1 MADFKIIDSQAS
13 ITELDNIIS
22 KTDELAIAWKDRL
35 LPSVKAVTAEMA
47 KGTPKEYSEA
57 LKKAVEAS
65 KTLADT
71 QKKLADAQSRL
82 EQIEKNII
90 KTRQTGNI
98 ETEKAR
104 VKEIQLQ
111 QAREKAVDR
120 FNALEKKEQ
129 QRIANAASLYSK
141 LEQKL
146 KSLQLEYRDL
156 AAKKEIGI
164 KLTEREEKR
173 ILSLKTSIDK
183 YDTALKAVDGSM
195 GKYQRNVG
203 NYERANNGLG
213 MSLAQITRE
222 MPAFA
227 NSVSTGFMALSNNIP
242 IFFDAIGQV
251 KDLNKELQAQGK
263 PTVSVMK
270 QLAGAFFSWQTAL
283 SVGVV
288 LLTVYGEDIV
298 DYISKSFRFAT
309 SVKMSADALN
319 DLNEAKKEG
328 NKQSSRELAD
338 LEVSYRFIK
347 DETNARKE
355 RLEVAKTLQELYPKI
370 FGNMSAEQMLI
381 KDITKEYEL
390 LREAIIATAI
400 ADGIRNKIA
409 EKTNKFLDKE
419 KENLDK
425 VGQAKIAV
433 DKARQS
439 GDTTFSG
446 QGETADVTVTT
457 EYRVDRANRAL
468 AEARKVRE
476 ADRKDYER
484 YVDSM
489 IKLGKPYERKKLLLG
504 DDEESKKGKA
514 YKGSR
519 LSGEQRDYLMEL
531 QAQRDT
537 ELTNQKKLL
546 YDKKINEETY
556 WTEYKAIVI
565 RYRDA
570 VDAYLQGKNAKEK
583 KIDAETKKRALDE
596 VIKAN
601 EELFNLDK
609 ENFTKRQK
617 LEEEYSSN
625 RITQIKQ
632 NELLNEVGVI
642 NEQIKAY
649 NDLYDTTDEYYKNLI
664 KSAEDNKQLQ
674 SEINAIQLER
684 QTKLADVA
692 GKRDALVSGLGE
704 ASIKDTNTQ
713 AEFLKTIQELS
724 FEEQKR
730 AILANKK
737 LTADQRSYM
746 LSILEKENTI
756 KENNLEIERLK
767 TLKNQLQVKIAL
779 AQLSGVA
786 NPADLAKLAEY
797 DKLIGGRQ
805 NQNTEAENAKKQAE
819 ADKAFSNLQPL
830 RNIISEG
837 FQGLGLGEISDEFD
851 TLFKSIVDRAKG
863 ASDNF
868 KEIWKD
874 ATNLVGEYAKI
885 LVEQQTQRHIQEL
898 DKQLEYSKNATEQ
911 ELGFIDK
918 RLEYYSNMEDLTAE
932 QIADRNALE
941 DEARTYR
948 EQQEEREKLIA
959 IQKAKAEQRAS
970 ANKAIIGG
978 LQGAAVSIAKLGL
991 PEGLPFAI
999 ASTAMGALMAA
1010 LIMSKNPVPQYFV
1023 GRDGGRAEYAL
1034 TQERGAEAIIDKK
1047 GRIKTWGNSKGAQLT
1062 WLDEGDSVLT
1072 ASETLAMKR
1081 NIDPLPELDYN
1092 FYRSNAIKNIGAPI
1106 IVRSTDN
1113 SDAIAEKVG
1122 NRFDKIMN
1130 KYDKEHIF
1138 ELNGQLYSQKGGQ
1151 IPIRIGKAKQSKIEI
1166 KVNRNGRD

>member
-13 ITELDNIIS
+13 ITELDNIIQ
-22 KTDELAIAWKDRL
+22 KTDDLAVAWKDRL
-35 LPSVKAVTAEMA
+35 LPSVKAVTSEMA

-90 KTRQTGNI
+90 KTRQTGNT

-156 AAKKEIGI
+156 AAKKELNIR
-164 KLTEREEKR
+164 LSAEEEKR
-173 ILSLKTSIDK
+173 MLSLKTSIDK
-183 YDTALKAVDGSM
+183 YDTTLKAVDASM

-251 KDLNKELQAQGK
+251 KNLNKEFQAQGK

-270 QLAGAFFSWQTAL
+270 QLAGAFFSWQTLL
-283 SVGVV
+283 SVGVT
-288 LLTVYGEDIV
+288 LLTIYGADIV
-298 DYISKSFRFAT
+298 KFGKNLIFGASSIKSA
-309 SVKMSADALN
+309 N
-319 DLNEAKKEG
+319 DLMKDSTNITKQMNEEYADSLSLYMRLRY
-328 NKQSSRELAD
+328 QWLASAGD
-338 LEVSYRFIK
+338 L
-347 DETNARKE
+347 KE
-355 RLEVAKTLQELYPKI
+355 R
-370 FGNMSAEQMLI
+370 
-381 KDITKEYEL
+381 
-390 LREAIIATAI
+390 
-400 ADGIRNKIA
+400 
-409 EKTNKFLDKE
+409 NKFLRESKDEFSKLGVEINSISEAEDFLIKNTQNVVKALSLRARAAAYQDIAKEEQRKAIEGEEKTQKALEERQNARGKFWSEAWVRFKE
-419 KENLDK
+419 KFGVTPTLDYLDNENNALRATEESIK
-425 VGQAKIAV
+425 IQAEV
-433 DKARQS
+433 
-439 GDTTFSG
+439 
-446 QGETADVTVTT
+446 
-457 EYRVDRANRAL
+457 N
-468 AEARKVRE
+468 
-476 ADRKDYER
+476 
-484 YVDSM
+484 
-489 IKLGKPYERKKLLLG
+489 KLL
-504 DDEESKKGKA
+504 EKYAPIEKGKKTKE

-519 LSGEQRDYLMEL
+519 LTGEQRDYLMDLETRRKNEIT
-531 QAQRDT
+531 AQD
-537 ELTNQKKLL
+537 KLL
-546 YDKKINEETY
+546 YDKKINEEEY
-556 WTEYKAIVI
+556 WTEYKAIII

-570 VDAYLQGKNAKEK
+570 VDAYLNDKNAKER
-583 KIDAETKKRALDE
+583 KIDADTKARALQALKE
-596 VIKAN
+596 AN
-601 EELFNLDK
+601 GKLFDLDK
-609 ENFTKRQK
+609 ESLTKRQK

-625 RITQIKQ
+625 RLSQIKQ
-632 NELLNEVGVI
+632 NETLNEVGVI

-664 KSAEDNKQLQ
+664 KSAEANKQLQ

-692 GKRDALVSGLGE
+692 EKRDSLVSGLGE
-704 ASIKDTNTQ
+704 ASIKDTNNQ
-713 AEFLKTIQELS
+713 AEFLKTIQALT

-737 LTADQRSYM
+737 LTDDQRSYM
-746 LSILEKENTI
+746 LSILEKDNTI

-786 NPADLAKLAEY
+786 NPDDLAKIAEY
-797 DKLIGGRQ
+797 DKLIGGLQ
-805 NQNTEAENAKKQAE
+805 NQNTETERAKKQSE
-819 ADKAFSNLQPL
+819 ADKAFSDLQPL

-851 TLFKSIVDRAKG
+851 TLFKSIVDKAKG

-898 DKQLEYSKNATEQ
+898 DKQLEYTKNATEQ

-941 DEARTYR
+941 DEARAYR

-970 ANKAIIGG
+970 ATKAIIGG
-978 LQGAAVSIAKLGL
+978 LQGAAVSIAKSGL
-991 PEGLPFAI
+991 PEGLPYAI
-999 ASTAMGALMAA
+999 ASTAMGALLAA

-1023 GRDGGRAEYAL
+1023 GREGGRAEYAL
-1034 TQERGAEAIIDKK
+1034 TQERGAEAIVDKK
-1047 GRIKTWGNSKGAQLT
+1047 GNVKTWGNGKGAQLT

-1106 IVRSTDN
+1106 IVKSTDN

-1151 IPIRIGKAKQSKIEI
+1151 IPIRVGKAKQTKIEI

>member
-13 ITELDNIIS
+13 ITELDNIIQ
-22 KTDELAIAWKDRL
+22 KTDELAVAWKDRL

-57 LKKAVEAS
+57 IKKAVTVSKELEKVNKELTDSQIRLQKVEQEAA
-65 KTLADT
+65 KTKQQLAKAT
-71 QKKLADAQSRL
+71 Y
-82 EQIEKNII
+82 EE
-90 KTRQTGNI
+90 
-98 ETEKAR
+98 EKA
-104 VKEIQLQ
+104 
-111 QAREKAVDR
+111 KAANIR
-120 FNALEKKEQ
+120 TQNAELSLKQKIENLDKKEQ
-129 QRIANAASLYSK
+129 QRLAASASLYSK

-146 KSLQLEYRDL
+146 KSAQMEYRDL
-156 AAKKEIGI
+156 AAKKELNIR
-164 KLTEREEKR
+164 LSAEEEKR
-173 ILSLKTSIDK
+173 MLSLKTSIDK
-183 YDTALKAVDGSM
+183 YDTTLKAVDASM

-251 KDLNKELQAQGK
+251 KNLNKELQAQGK
-263 PTVSVMK
+263 PTVSVLK
-270 QLAGAFFSWQTAL
+270 QLAGALFSWQTLL
-283 SVGVV
+283 SVGVT
-288 LLTVYGEDIV
+288 LLTIYGADI
-298 DYISKSFRFAT
+298 IKFGKNLIFGA
-309 SVKMSADALN
+309 SAIKNAN
-319 DLNEAKKEG
+319 DLMKDSANITKQMNEEYADSLSLYMRLRY
-328 NKQSSRELAD
+328 QWLASAGD
-338 LEVSYRFIK
+338 L
-347 DETNARKE
+347 KE
-355 RLEVAKTLQELYPKI
+355 R
-370 FGNMSAEQMLI
+370 
-381 KDITKEYEL
+381 
-390 LREAIIATAI
+390 
-400 ADGIRNKIA
+400 
-409 EKTNKFLDKE
+409 NKFLRESKDEFSKLGVEINSISEAEAFLVKNTANVVKALNLRARAAAFQDIAKQEQLKAIEEQKKFEELQNKADKGDFGIFDTFKYLFNW
-419 KENLDK
+419 KEYQK
-425 VGQAKIAV
+425 AGKYVGKKNEFNA
-433 DKARQS
+433 
-439 GDTTFSG
+439 
-446 QGETADVTVTT
+446 
-457 EYRVDRANRAL
+457 AL
-468 AEARKVRE
+468 ASQYASKLEAE
-476 ADRKDYER
+476 ASTLLSPFAPND
-484 YVDSM
+484 
-489 IKLGKPYERKKLLLG
+489 KP
-504 DDEESKKGKA
+504 KKGTSN
-514 YKGSR
+514 KGSQ
-519 LSGEQRDYLMEL
+519 LTGEQRDYLMDLETRRKNEIT
-531 QAQRDT
+531 AQD
-537 ELTNQKKLL
+537 KLL
-546 YDKKINEETY
+546 YDKKINEEEY
-556 WTEYKAIVI
+556 WAEYKAIII

-570 VDAYLQGKNAKEK
+570 VDAYLNDKNAKER
-583 KIDAETKKRALDE
+583 KIDADTKARALQALKE
-596 VIKAN
+596 AN
-601 EELFNLDK
+601 GKLYDIDK
-609 ENFTKRQK
+609 ENLTKRQK

-625 RITQIKQ
+625 RLAQIKQ
-632 NELLNEVGVI
+632 NELLNEVGTI

-649 NDLYDTTDEYYKNLI
+649 NDLYETTDAYYKKLI

-704 ASIKDTNTQ
+704 ASIKDTNNQ
-713 AEFLKTIQELS
+713 AEFLKTIQALT

-737 LTADQRSYM
+737 LTDDQRSYM
-746 LSILEKENTI
+746 LSILEKDNTI

-779 AQLSGVA
+779 AQLNGVA

-805 NQNTEAENAKKQAE
+805 NQNTETESAKRKAE
-819 ADKAFSNLQPL
+819 ADKAFNDLQPL

-837 FQGLGLGEISDEFD
+837 FQGLGLGSISDEFD

-918 RLEYYSNMEDLTAE
+918 RLEYYSNMEELTAE

-959 IQKAKAEQRAS
+959 IEKAKALQRAQAQQTLIS
-970 ANKAIIGG
+970 GA
-978 LQGAAVSIAKLGL
+978 QGAIMAYISQLIPGD
-991 PEGLPFAI
+991 PTSPIRGAI
-999 ASTAMGALMAA
+999 AAAATMSFSGLMAA

-1023 GRDGGRAEYAL
+1023 GRDGGRAEFAL

-1047 GRIKTWGNSKGAQLT
+1047 GNVKTWGNNKGAQLT
-1062 WLDEGDSVLT
+1062 WLDDGDSVLT

-1081 NIDPLPELDYN
+1081 NLEPIPELDYN
-1092 FYRSNAIKNIGAPI
+1092 FYRNNAIKNIGAPI
-1106 IVRSTDN
+1106 IVRNADN

-1151 IPIRIGKAKQSKIEI
+1151 IPIRIGRAKQNKIEI

>member
-1 MADFKIIDSQAS
+1 MADNFKIIDSQAS

-35 LPSVKAVTAEMA
+35 LPSVKAVTSEMA

-57 LKKAVEAS
+57 IKKAVTVS
-65 KTLADT
+65 KELEKVNKELTDSQIRLQKVEQEVAKTKQQLAKAT
-71 QKKLADAQSRL
+71 Y
-82 EQIEKNII
+82 EE
-90 KTRQTGNI
+90 
-98 ETEKAR
+98 EKA
-104 VKEIQLQ
+104 
-111 QAREKAVDR
+111 KAANIR
-120 FNALEKKEQ
+120 TQNAELSLKQKIENLDKKEQ
-129 QRIANAASLYSK
+129 QRLAASASLYSK

-146 KSLQLEYRDL
+146 KSAQMEYRDL
-156 AAKKEIGI
+156 AAKKELNIR
-164 KLTEREEKR
+164 LSAEEEKR
-173 ILSLKTSIDK
+173 MLSLKTSIDK
-183 YDTALKAVDGSM
+183 YDTTLKAVDASM

-227 NSVSTGFMALSNNIP
+227 NSVQTGFMALSNNIP

-251 KDLNKELQAQGK
+251 KNLNKELQAQGK
-263 PTVSVMK
+263 PTVSVLK
-270 QLAGAFFSWQTAL
+270 QLAGALFSWQTLL
-283 SVGVV
+283 SVGVT
-288 LLTVYGEDIV
+288 LLTIYGADI
-298 DYISKSFRFAT
+298 IKFGKNLIFGA
-309 SVKMSADALN
+309 SAIKNAN
-319 DLNEAKKEG
+319 DLMKDSANITKQMNEEYADSLSLYMRLRY
-328 NKQSSRELAD
+328 QWLASAGD
-338 LEVSYRFIK
+338 L
-347 DETNARKE
+347 KE
-355 RLEVAKTLQELYPKI
+355 R
-370 FGNMSAEQMLI
+370 
-381 KDITKEYEL
+381 
-390 LREAIIATAI
+390 
-400 ADGIRNKIA
+400 
-409 EKTNKFLDKE
+409 NKFLRESKDEFSKLGVEINSISEAEAFLVKNTANVVKALNLRARAAAFQDIAKQEQLKAIEEQKKFEELQNKADKGE
-419 KENLDK
+419 FGIFDTFKYLFNWQEYQK
-425 VGQAKIAV
+425 GGIYVGKKNEVNA
-433 DKARQS
+433 
-439 GDTTFSG
+439 
-446 QGETADVTVTT
+446 
-457 EYRVDRANRAL
+457 AL
-468 AEARKVRE
+468 ASQESVKLEAE
-476 ADRKDYER
+476 ASTLLSPFEPKD
-484 YVDSM
+484 
-489 IKLGKPYERKKLLLG
+489 KP
-504 DDEESKKGKA
+504 KKGTSN
-514 YKGSR
+514 KGSR

-556 WTEYKAIVI
+556 WNEYKAIII

-609 ENFTKRQK
+609 ENLTKRQK

-625 RITQIKQ
+625 RISQIKQ

-664 KSAEDNKQLQ
+664 KSAEANKQLQ

-692 GKRDALVSGLGE
+692 EKRDSLYSGLGE
-704 ASIKDTNTQ
+704 ASIKDINNQ
-713 AEFLKTIQELS
+713 AEFLKTIQALT

-737 LTADQRSYM
+737 LTDDQRSYM
-746 LSILEKENTI
+746 LSILEKDNTI

-779 AQLSGVA
+779 AQLSGIA
-786 NPADLAKLAEY
+786 NPDDLAKMAEY

-805 NQNTEAENAKKQAE
+805 NQNTETERAKKQIE
-819 ADKAFSNLQPL
+819 ADKAFNDLQPL

-837 FQGLGLGEISDEFD
+837 FQGLGLGSISDEFD
-851 TLFKSIVDRAKG
+851 TLFKSIVDKAKG

-874 ATNLVGEYAKI
+874 ATNLVGEYGKI

-959 IQKAKAEQRAS
+959 VEKAKALQRAQAQQTLIS
-970 ANKAIIGG
+970 GA
-978 LQGAAVSIAKLGL
+978 QGAIMAYISQLIPGDPTSPIRGKIAAAATMS
-991 PEGLPFAI
+991 F
-999 ASTAMGALMAA
+999 SALMAA

-1023 GRDGGRAEYAL
+1023 GRDGGRAEFAL

-1047 GRIKTWGNSKGAQLT
+1047 GRIKTWGNDKGAQLT

-1081 NIDPLPELDYN
+1081 NLEPIPELDYN
-1092 FYRSNAIKNIGAPI
+1092 FYRNNAIKNIGAPI
-1106 IVRSTDN
+1106 IVKNSDN

-1151 IPIRIGKAKQSKIEI
+1151 IPIRIGRAKQNKIEI

>member
-13 ITELDNIIS
+13 ITELDNIIQ
-22 KTDELAIAWKDRL
+22 KTDDLAVAWKDRL
-35 LPSVKAVTAEMA
+35 LPAVKSVTSEMA

-57 LKKAVEAS
+57 LKKAVQIS
-65 KTLADT
+65 KELEKVNKELTDSQIRLQKVEQEIAKTKQQLAKAT
-71 QKKLADAQSRL
+71 Q
-82 EQIEKNII
+82 EE
-90 KTRQTGNI
+90 
-98 ETEKAR
+98 EKA
-104 VKEIQLQ
+104 
-111 QAREKAVDR
+111 KAANIR
-120 FNALEKKEQ
+120 TQNAELSLKQKIENLDKKEQ
-129 QRIANAASLYSK
+129 QRLAASASLYSK

-146 KSLQLEYRDL
+146 KSAQMEYRDL
-156 AAKKEIGI
+156 AAKKELNIR
-164 KLTEREEKR
+164 LSAEEEKR
-173 ILSLKTSIDK
+173 MLSLKTSIDK
-183 YDTALKAVDGSM
+183 YDTTLKAVDASM

-227 NSVSTGFMALSNNIP
+227 NSVQTGFMALSNNIP

-251 KDLNKELQAQGK
+251 KNLNKELQAQGK
-263 PTVSVMK
+263 PTVSVLK
-270 QLAGAFFSWQTAL
+270 QLAGALFSWQTLL
-283 SVGVV
+283 SVGVT
-288 LLTVYGEDIV
+288 LLTIYGADI
-298 DYISKSFRFAT
+298 IKFGKNLIFGA
-309 SVKMSADALN
+309 SAIKNAN
-319 DLNEAKKEG
+319 DLMKDSANITKQMNEEYADSLSLYMRLRY
-328 NKQSSRELAD
+328 QWLASAGD
-338 LEVSYRFIK
+338 L
-347 DETNARKE
+347 KE
-355 RLEVAKTLQELYPKI
+355 R
-370 FGNMSAEQMLI
+370 
-381 KDITKEYEL
+381 
-390 LREAIIATAI
+390 
-400 ADGIRNKIA
+400 
-409 EKTNKFLDKE
+409 NKFLRESKDEFSKLGVEINSISEAEAFLVKNTANVVKALNLRARAAAFQDIAKQEQLKAIEEQKKVEEDLKAVE
-419 KENLDK
+419 KGGLW
-425 VGQAKIAV
+425 A
-433 DKARQS
+433 
-439 GDTTFSG
+439 TL
-446 QGETADVTVTT
+446 
-457 EYRVDRANRAL
+457 RVIMNPTIYGRGGKLAGKKSEFNAAL
-468 AEARKVRE
+468 ASQEANKLE
-476 ADRKDYER
+476 AEA
-484 YVDSM
+484 ST
-489 IKLGKPYERKKLLLG
+489 LLSPFEPT
-504 DDEESKKGKA
+504 DKTKSTKGRS
-514 YKGSR
+514 YKGSQ
-519 LSGEQRDYLMEL
+519 LNGEQRDYLMEL

-556 WTEYKAIVI
+556 WKEYKAIII

-601 EELFNLDK
+601 GELFNLDK
-609 ENFTKRQK
+609 ENLTKRQK

-625 RITQIKQ
+625 RLSQIKQ

-664 KSAEDNKQLQ
+664 KSAEANKQLQ

-692 GKRDALVSGLGE
+692 EKRDSLYSGLGE
-704 ASIKDTNTQ
+704 ASIKDTNNQ
-713 AEFLKTIQELS
+713 AEFLKTIQALT

-737 LTADQRSYM
+737 LTDDQRSYM
-746 LSILEKENTI
+746 LSILEKDNTI

-786 NPADLAKLAEY
+786 NPDDLAKMAEY

-805 NQNTEAENAKKQAE
+805 NQNTETERAKKQSE
-819 ADKAFSNLQPL
+819 ADKAFSDLQPL

-851 TLFKSIVDRAKG
+851 TLFKSIVDKAKG

-959 IQKAKAEQRAS
+959 IQKAKALQRAQAQQTLIS
-970 ANKAIIGG
+970 GALGAIMAYISQLIPGDPTSPMRG
-978 LQGAAVSIAKLGL
+978 
-991 PEGLPFAI
+991 AI
-999 ASTAMGALMAA
+999 AAAATMSFSGLMAA

-1023 GRDGGRAEYAL
+1023 GREGGRAEYAL
-1034 TQERGAEAIIDKK
+1034 TQEKGAEAIIDKK
-1047 GRIKTWGNSKGAQLT
+1047 GNVKSWGNSKGAQLT
-1062 WLDEGDSVLT
+1062 WLDDGDSVLT
-1072 ASETLAMKR
+1072 ADETLAMKR

-1106 IVRSTDN
+1106 ILKNTDN

-1151 IPIRIGKAKQSKIEI
+1151 IPIRIGKAKQNKIEI
-1166 KVNRNGRD
+1166 KINRNGRD

>member
-1 MADFKIIDSQAS
+1 MADNFKIIDSQAS
-13 ITELDNIIS
+13 ITELDNIIQ
-22 KTDELAIAWKDRL
+22 KTDDLAVAWKDRL

-57 LKKAVEAS
+57 IKKAVTISKELEKVNKELTDSQIRLQKVEQEAA
-65 KTLADT
+65 KTKQQLAKAT
-71 QKKLADAQSRL
+71 Y
-82 EQIEKNII
+82 EE
-90 KTRQTGNI
+90 
-98 ETEKAR
+98 EKA
-104 VKEIQLQ
+104 
-111 QAREKAVDR
+111 KAANIR
-120 FNALEKKEQ
+120 TQNAELSLKQKIENLDKKEQ
-129 QRIANAASLYSK
+129 QRLAASASLYSK

-146 KSLQLEYRDL
+146 KSAQMEYRDL
-156 AAKKEIGI
+156 AAKKELNIR
-164 KLTEREEKR
+164 LSAEEEKR
-173 ILSLKTSIDK
+173 MLSLKTSIDK
-183 YDTALKAVDGSM
+183 YDTTLKAVDASM

-227 NSVSTGFMALSNNIP
+227 NSVKTGFMALSNNIP

-270 QLAGAFFSWQTAL
+270 QLAGAFFSWQTLL
-283 SVGVV
+283 SVGVT
-288 LLTVYGEDIV
+288 LLTIYGDDIWKWAKNV
-298 DYISKSFRFAT
+298 IGAT
-309 SVKMSADALN
+309 SATAQGME
-319 DLNEAKKEG
+319 DLSNATKEA
-328 NKQSSRELAD
+328 NKQAGSQITNMKL
-338 LEVSYRFIK
+338 LYQTMK
-347 DETNARKE
+347 DETASRE
-355 RLEVAKTLQELYPKI
+355 QRLKAAKDLQELYPRI
-370 FGNMSAEQMLI
+370 FGSMTTEQMLLQDTTDKYNKLTSAI
-381 KDITKEYEL
+381 
-390 LREAIIATAI
+390 RANAMAEAIK
-400 ADGIRNKIA
+400 GKIS
-409 EKTNKFLDKE
+409 EKSTSFLDKE
-419 KENLDK
+419 NEYI
-425 VGQAKIAV
+425 AKISEEQKLIAEMQDRIAKGLPSKGLYASDQDV
-433 DKARQS
+433 IKA
-439 GDTTFSG
+439 
-446 QGETADVTVTT
+446 AK
-457 EYRVDRANRAL
+457 DRIKKITQAYIEERKSFNNQMDFL
-468 AEARKVRE
+468 EARYNKFNIQGF
-476 ADRKDYER
+476 ASTGIDKIPKD
-484 YVDSM
+484 
-489 IKLGKPYERKKLLLG
+489 
-504 DDEESKKGKA
+504 KKG
-514 YKGSR
+514 SQ
-519 LSGEQRDYLMEL
+519 LTGEQRDYLMDLETRRKNEIT
-531 QAQRDT
+531 AQD
-537 ELTNQKKLL
+537 KLL
-546 YDKKINEETY
+546 YDKKINEEDY
-556 WTEYKAIVI
+556 WKEYKAITI

-570 VDAYLQGKNAKEK
+570 VDAYLNGKNAKER
-583 KIDAETKKRALDE
+583 KIDADTKSRALQALKE
-596 VIKAN
+596 AN
-601 EELFNLDK
+601 GKLYDIDK
-609 ENFTKRQK
+609 ENLTKRQK

-625 RITQIKQ
+625 RIVQIKQ
-632 NELLNEVGVI
+632 NELLNEVGTI

-649 NDLYDTTDEYYKNLI
+649 NDLYDTTDEYYKKLI

-674 SEINAIQLER
+674 SEINEIQLER

-704 ASIKDTNTQ
+704 ASIKDTNAQ

-730 AILANKK
+730 SILANKK

-779 AQLSGVA
+779 AQLSGIA

-805 NQNTEAENAKKQAE
+805 NQNTESENAKKQIE
-819 ADKAFSNLQPL
+819 ADKAFNDLQPL

-851 TLFKSIVDRAKG
+851 TLFKSIVDKAKG

-898 DKQLEYSKNATEQ
+898 DKQLEYTKNATEQ

-941 DEARTYR
+941 DEARSYR

-978 LQGAAVSIAKLGL
+978 LQGAATSIANLGL
-991 PEGLPFAI
+991 PAGLPFAV

-1023 GRDGGRAEYAL
+1023 GREGGRAEYAL

-1047 GRIKTWGNSKGAQLT
+1047 GRIKTWGNDKGAQLT
-1062 WLDEGDSVLT
+1062 WLDDGDSVLT

-1081 NIDPLPELDYN
+1081 NLDTLPELDYN

-1106 IVRSTDN
+1106 IVQNADN

-1151 IPIRIGKAKQSKIEI
+1151 IPIRIGRAKQNKIEI

>member
-1 MADFKIIDSQAS
+1 MADNFKIIDSQAS

-22 KTDELAIAWKDRL
+22 KTDELAVAWKDRL

-90 KTRQTGNI
+90 KTRQTGNT

-156 AAKKEIGI
+156 AARKEIGI
-164 KLTEREEKR
+164 RLTEEESKR
-173 ILSLKTSIDK
+173 YDFLKSKIDK

-222 MPAFA
+222 MPAFT
-227 NSVSTGFMALSNNIP
+227 NSVQTGFVALSNNIP

-251 KDLNKELQAQGK
+251 KNLNKELQAQGK

-270 QLAGAFFSWQTAL
+270 QLAGAFFSWQTLL
-283 SVGVV
+283 SVGVT
-288 LLTVYGEDIV
+288 LLTIYGADIV
-298 DYISKSFRFAT
+298 KWGQKVLFGAESVDKLKESQDSLNKAIKDSDYKKAVRDVSEMRNTLELAKQGVISKEKALRFYNETLGKVMGTAT
-309 SVKMSADALN
+309 S
-319 DLNEAKKEG
+319 LNEAEMILTKNADNYIKATLYKAAANLALDKAAEQAL
-328 NKQSSRELAD
+328 KAEESRRKTLEEFNNEFLDASIENIRTQEQYEAQQRRIQKNRENRQKAEIKIAKDAQKAQEEIAKDFMKTAAQFAKGLNFDFTLD
-338 LEVSYRFIK
+338 LEDTKTPKEEKPKKPTEKK
-347 DETNARKE
+347 DDT
-355 RLEVAKTLQELYPKI
+355 LEQYKI
-370 FGNMSAEQMLI
+370 EQDRI
-381 KDITKEYEL
+381 
-390 LREAIIATAI
+390 
-400 ADGIRNKIA
+400 
-409 EKTNKFLDKE
+409 EKLF
-419 KENLDK
+419 
-425 VGQAKIAV
+425 
-433 DKARQS
+433 
-439 GDTTFSG
+439 
-446 QGETADVTVTT
+446 
-457 EYRVDRANRAL
+457 
-468 AEARKVRE
+468 KVRE
-476 ADRKDYER
+476 DA
-484 YVDSM
+484 
-489 IKLGKPYERKKLLLG
+489 IK
-504 DDEESKKGKA
+504 
-514 YKGSR
+514 
-519 LSGEQRDYLMEL
+519 
-531 QAQRDT
+531 
-537 ELTNQKKLL
+537 
-546 YDKKINEETY
+546 NE
-556 WTEYKAIVI
+556 
-565 RYRDA
+565 
-570 VDAYLQGKNAKEK
+570 
-583 KIDAETKKRALDE
+583 ID
-596 VIKAN
+596 
-601 EELFNLDK
+601 
-609 ENFTKRQK
+609 
-617 LEEEYSSN
+617 
-625 RITQIKQ
+625 
-632 NELLNEVGVI
+632 
-642 NEQIKAY
+642 
-649 NDLYDTTDEYYKNLI
+649 LI
-664 KSAEDNKQLQ
+664 KKDPFLNPVEKIIK
-674 SEINAIQLER
+674 E
-684 QTKLADVA
+684 
-692 GKRDALVSGLGE
+692 GE
-704 ASIKDTNTQ
+704 A
-713 AEFLKTIQELS
+713 
-724 FEEQKR
+724 
-730 AILANKK
+730 
-737 LTADQRSYM
+737 
-746 LSILEKENTI
+746 
-756 KENNLEIERLK
+756 
-767 TLKNQLQVKIAL
+767 
-779 AQLSGVA
+779 
-786 NPADLAKLAEY
+786 Y
-797 DKLIGGRQ
+797 DKLIKL
-805 NQNTEAENAKKQAE
+805 NQDYYGALIENAKKYKQNTLDFETSRDIKAGDLSKSKEDAFLGMPGAMYEQIDYVNKLIESTKALNYEE
-819 ADKAFSNLQPL
+819 AKNKIINDKKLSVSQREYLLSQLEIDRQIEILETNKRNLEIDLQNLEAKERTNNLTRQEKSDLAQIRIENEAITNEIDKQNQLKKQNENQKLISDLTPL
-830 RNIISEG
+830 RNVISDG
-837 FQGLGLGEISDEFD
+837 LQGLGLGEISDEFD
-851 TLFKSIVDRAKG
+851 NLFTKILDKQSTFLEKFNAGFQLI
-863 ASDNF
+863 
-868 KEIWKD
+868 
-874 ATNLVGEYAKI
+874 GEYGKI

-898 DKQLEYSKNATEQ
+898 DKQLEYTKNATEQ

-978 LQGAAVSIAKLGL
+978 LQGAAVSIANLGL
-991 PEGLPFAI
+991 PAGLSFAV
-999 ASTAMGALMAA
+999 ASTTMGALMAA

-1047 GRIKTWGNSKGAQLT
+1047 GNVKTWGNNKGAQLT
-1062 WLDEGDSVLT
+1062 WLDDGDSVLT

-1092 FYRSNAIKNIGAPI
+1092 FYRSNAIKNIGTPI

-1151 IPIRIGKAKQSKIEI
+1151 IPIRIGRAKQNKIEI

>member
-1 MADFKIIDSQAS
+1 MADNFKIIDSQAS
-13 ITELDNIIS
+13 IKELDDIIS
-22 KTDELAIAWKDRL
+22 KTDDLAVAWKDRL
-35 LPSVKAVTAEMA
+35 LPAVKSVTSEMA

-57 LKKAVEAS
+57 LKKAVQIS
-65 KTLADT
+65 KELEKVNKELTDSQIRLQKVEQEVAKTKQQIAKAT
-71 QKKLADAQSRL
+71 Q
-82 EQIEKNII
+82 EE
-90 KTRQTGNI
+90 
-98 ETEKAR
+98 EKA
-104 VKEIQLQ
+104 
-111 QAREKAVDR
+111 KAASIR
-120 FNALEKKEQ
+120 TQNAELSLKQKIENLDKKEQ
-129 QRIANAASLYSK
+129 QRLAASASLYSK

-146 KSLQLEYRDL
+146 KSAQMEYRDL
-156 AAKKEIGI
+156 AAKKELNIR
-164 KLTEREEKR
+164 LSAEEEKR
-173 ILSLKTSIDK
+173 MLSLKTSIDK
-183 YDTALKAVDGSM
+183 YDTTLKAVDASM

-227 NSVSTGFMALSNNIP
+227 NSVQTGFMALSNNIP

-251 KDLNKELQAQGK
+251 KNLNKELQAQGK
-263 PTVSVMK
+263 PTVSVLK
-270 QLAGAFFSWQTAL
+270 QLAGALFSWQTLL
-283 SVGVV
+283 SVGVT
-288 LLTVYGEDIV
+288 LLTIYGADI
-298 DYISKSFRFAT
+298 IKFGKNLIFGASSIKSA
-309 SVKMSADALN
+309 N
-319 DLNEAKKEG
+319 DLMKDSANITKQMNEDYADSLSLYMRLRY
-328 NKQSSRELAD
+328 QWLASAGD
-338 LEVSYRFIK
+338 L
-347 DETNARKE
+347 KE
-355 RLEVAKTLQELYPKI
+355 R
-370 FGNMSAEQMLI
+370 
-381 KDITKEYEL
+381 
-390 LREAIIATAI
+390 
-400 ADGIRNKIA
+400 
-409 EKTNKFLDKE
+409 NKFLRESKDEFSKLGVE
-419 KENLDK
+419 INSISEAEAFLVKNTANVVKALNLRARAAAFQDIAKQEQLKAIEEQKK
-425 VGQAKIAV
+425 VEEDLKAV
-433 DKARQS
+433 EEGGLWA
-439 GDTTFSG
+439 TL
-446 QGETADVTVTT
+446 
-457 EYRVDRANRAL
+457 RVIMNPTIYGRGGKLAGKKSEFNAAL
-468 AEARKVRE
+468 ASQYASKLEAE
-476 ADRKDYER
+476 ASTLLSPFAPND
-484 YVDSM
+484 
-489 IKLGKPYERKKLLLG
+489 KP
-504 DDEESKKGKA
+504 KKGTSN
-514 YKGSR
+514 KGSQ
-519 LSGEQRDYLMEL
+519 LTGEQRDYLMDLETRRKNEIT
-531 QAQRDT
+531 AQD
-537 ELTNQKKLL
+537 KLL
-546 YDKKINEETY
+546 YDKKINEEEY
-556 WTEYKAIVI
+556 WNEYKAITI

-570 VDAYLQGKNAKEK
+570 VDAYLNDKNAKER
-583 KIDAETKKRALDE
+583 KIDADTKARALQALKD
-596 VIKAN
+596 AN
-601 EELFNLDK
+601 GKLFEIDK
-609 ENFTKRQK
+609 ESLTKRQK

-625 RITQIKQ
+625 RLAQIKQ

-664 KSAEDNKQLQ
+664 KSAEANKQLQ

-692 GKRDALVSGLGE
+692 EKRDSLYSGLGE
-704 ASIKDTNTQ
+704 ASIEVTNNQ
-713 AEFLKTIQELS
+713 AEFLKTIQALT

-730 AILANKK
+730 EILANKK

-756 KENNLEIERLK
+756 KENNIEIERLK

-786 NPADLAKLAEY
+786 NPDDLAKIAEY
-797 DKLIGGRQ
+797 DKIIGGLQ
-805 NQNTEAENAKKQAE
+805 NQNTETEKSKRQAE
-819 ADKAFSNLQPL
+819 ADKAFSDLQPL

-837 FQGLGLGEISDEFD
+837 FQGLGLGSISDEFD

-898 DKQLEYSKNATEQ
+898 DKQLEYTKNATEQ

-959 IQKAKAEQRAS
+959 IEKAKALQRAQAQQTLIS
-970 ANKAIIGG
+970 GA
-978 LQGAAVSIAKLGL
+978 QGAIMAYISQLIPGD
-991 PEGLPFAI
+991 PTSPIRGAI
-999 ASTAMGALMAA
+999 AAAATMSFSGLMAA

-1023 GRDGGRAEYAL
+1023 GREGGRAEYAL

-1047 GRIKTWGNSKGAQLT
+1047 GRIKTWGNDKGAQLT
-1062 WLDEGDSVLT
+1062 WLDDGDSVLT

-1081 NIDPLPELDYN
+1081 NLEPIPELDYN
-1092 FYRSNAIKNIGAPI
+1092 FYRNNAIKNIGAPI
-1106 IVRSTDN
+1106 IIKNADN

-1151 IPIRIGKAKQSKIEI
+1151 IPIRIGRAKQSKIEI

>member
-1 MADFKIIDSQAS
+1 MADNFKIIDSQAS

-22 KTDELAIAWKDRL
+22 KTDELAVAWKDRL

-47 KGTPKEYSEA
+47 KGTPKEYLEA
-57 LKKAVEAS
+57 LKKAVQIS
-65 KTLADT
+65 KELEKVNKEITDSQIRL
-71 QKKLADAQSRL
+71 QKV
-82 EQIEKNII
+82 EQEIA
-90 KTRQTGNI
+90 KTRQQLAKATN
-98 ETEKAR
+98 EEEKA
-104 VKEIQLQ
+104 
-111 QAREKAVDR
+111 KAANIR
-120 FNALEKKEQ
+120 TQNAELSLKQKIENLDKKEQ
-129 QRIANAASLYSK
+129 QRLAASASLYSK

-146 KSLQLEYRDL
+146 KSAQMGYRDL
-156 AAKKEIGI
+156 AAKKELNIR
-164 KLTEREEKR
+164 LSAEEEKR
-173 ILSLKTSIDK
+173 MLSLKTSIDK
-183 YDTALKAVDGSM
+183 YDTTLKAVDASM

-251 KDLNKELQAQGK
+251 KNLNKELQAQGK
-263 PTVSVMK
+263 PTVSVLK
-270 QLAGAFFSWQTAL
+270 QLAGAFFSWQTLL
-283 SVGVV
+283 SVGVT
-288 LLTVYGEDIV
+288 LLTIYGADIV
-298 DYISKSFRFAT
+298 KFGKNLIFGASSIKSA
-309 SVKMSADALN
+309 N
-319 DLNEAKKEG
+319 DLMKDSANITKQMNEEYADSLSLYMRLRY
-328 NKQSSRELAD
+328 QWLASAGD
-338 LEVSYRFIK
+338 L
-347 DETNARKE
+347 KE
-355 RLEVAKTLQELYPKI
+355 R
-370 FGNMSAEQMLI
+370 
-381 KDITKEYEL
+381 
-390 LREAIIATAI
+390 
-400 ADGIRNKIA
+400 
-409 EKTNKFLDKE
+409 NKFLRESKDEFSKLGVEINSISEAEDFLIKNTQNVVKALSLRARAAAYQDIAKEEQRKAIEGEEKTQKALEERQNARGKFWSEAWVRFKE
-419 KENLDK
+419 KFGVTPTLDYLDNENNALRATEESIK
-425 VGQAKIAV
+425 IQAEV
-433 DKARQS
+433 
-439 GDTTFSG
+439 
-446 QGETADVTVTT
+446 
-457 EYRVDRANRAL
+457 N
-468 AEARKVRE
+468 
-476 ADRKDYER
+476 
-484 YVDSM
+484 
-489 IKLGKPYERKKLLLG
+489 KLL
-504 DDEESKKGKA
+504 EKYAPIEKGKKTKE

-519 LSGEQRDYLMEL
+519 ISGEQKDYLMDLETRRKNEIT
-531 QAQRDT
+531 AQD
-537 ELTNQKKLL
+537 KLL
-546 YDKKINEETY
+546 YDKKINEEDY
-556 WTEYKAIVI
+556 WKEYKAITI

-570 VDAYLQGKNAKEK
+570 VDAYLNGKNAKER
-583 KIDAETKKRALDE
+583 KIDADTKSRALQALKE
-596 VIKAN
+596 AN
-601 EELFNLDK
+601 GKLYDIDK
-609 ENFTKRQK
+609 ENLTKRQK

-625 RITQIKQ
+625 RLAQIKQ
-632 NELLNEVGVI
+632 NELLNEVGAI

-649 NDLYDTTDEYYKNLI
+649 NDLYDTTDDYYKNLI
-664 KSAEDNKQLQ
+664 KSAEANKQLQ

-692 GKRDALVSGLGE
+692 GKRDALVNGLGE
-704 ASIKDTNTQ
+704 ASIKDTNNQ
-713 AEFLKTIQELS
+713 AEFLKTIQALT

-730 AILANKK
+730 EILANKK

-786 NPADLAKLAEY
+786 NPADLAKMAEY

-805 NQNTEAENAKKQAE
+805 NQNAETERAKKQLE
-819 ADKAFSNLQPL
+819 ADKAFNDLQPL

-851 TLFKSIVDRAKG
+851 TLFKSIVDKAKG

-898 DKQLEYSKNATEQ
+898 DKQLEYTKNATEQ

-959 IQKAKAEQRAS
+959 IQKAKALQRAS
-970 ANKAIIGG
+970 AQQTLIAGA
-978 LQGAAVSIAKLGL
+978 QGAMLAYYSQLIPGDPTSPMRA
-991 PEGLPFAI
+991 AI
-999 ASTAMGALMAA
+999 AAAVTMSFSGLMAA

-1023 GRDGGRAEYAL
+1023 GREGGRAEYAL

-1047 GRIKTWGNSKGAQLT
+1047 GNVKTWGNSKGAQLT

-1081 NIDPLPELDYN
+1081 NLDTLPELDYN